1 MARPLREGTFP
12 EVPSFRVPN
21 SQPAVNLSAIPVQRH
36 KEITLLFLKH
46 ANLRNGDA
54 DDAAATSLA
63 RDIESLGPVFIHA
76 ARLFSMRGDLIP
88 ASILDQFEAME
99 PQGWIAEFDLPEQPE
114 TIEQLVED
122 ELGKKISR
130 GFASFDINPTG
141 FSGSGQI
148 HDATL
153 HDGRKVRVRI
163 QRPAIRQRIVKDLDC
178 LAEIAAFIDH
188 PSGRGQMNSFSRTIE
203 RLRLTLMRELDY
215 RREAAAMTE
224 LESKLE
230 GYNRLKVL
238 TVVHE
243 FSSSRILTTE
253 AAEGSELWEIP
264 SPKDYAT
271 ARDLAG
277 QFLSGYLDQ
286 LLIIGQIH
294 PEPHLENLR
303 MTTDGRLIITEAA
316 GTMSMS
322 VAART
327 LLRYLLSG
335 ICERNL
341 DVTADAAIR
350 IGHLKERRNAMDRA
364 AFVEKA
370 GNAFHRPDIPGIL
383 HAVAR
388 EASLAGFPFPSDLH
402 RVTDFLHHI
411 TKVSNTLCP
420 GLNVETFIRDYLRE
434 KMRESDAHTVRFP
447 SPSAA

>member
-1 MARPLREGTFP
+1 
-12 EVPSFRVPN
+12 
-21 SQPAVNLSAIPVQRH
+21 
-36 KEITLLFLKH
+36 
-46 ANLRNGDA
+46 
-54 DDAAATSLA
+54 
-63 RDIESLGPVFIHA
+63 
-76 ARLFSMRGDLIP
+76 MRGDLVP
-88 ASILDQFEAME
+88 GTVLDHFAAME
-99 PQGWIAEFDLPEQPE
+99 PQNWTQEFEQPEHFE

-130 GFASFDINPTG
+130 AFATFDVNPSG

-163 QRPAIRQRIVKDLDC
+163 QRPSIRQRIVKDLDC

-188 PSGRGQMNSFSRTIE
+188 PSGRGQMNSFSRLIE

-224 LESKLE
+224 LAGKLE
-230 GYNRLKVL
+230 NYNRLKVL
-238 TVVHE
+238 EVVHE

-303 MTTDGRLIITEAA
+303 MTPDNRLVVTEAA

-335 ICERNL
+335 ICEH
-341 DVTADAAIR
+341 DISMTADAAIR

-370 GNAFHRPDIPGIL
+370 ETAFGATDIPGIL
-383 HAVAR
+383 YQVAR
-388 EASLAGFPFPSDLH
+388 QASLAGFPFPSDLH
-402 RVTDFLHHI
+402 RVTDFLRHI
-411 TKVSNTLCP
+411 TQVSNTLCP
-420 GLNVETFIRDYLRE
+420 ALNVQSFIRDYLRE
-434 KMRESDAHTVRFP
+434 KNQESDAHTVRFP

>member
-1 MARPLREGTFP
+1 M
-12 EVPSFRVPN
+12 
-21 SQPAVNLSAIPVQRH
+21 NLSAIPVQRH

-46 ANLRNGDA
+46 ASLRNGGA

-63 RDIESLGPVFIHA
+63 RDIESLGPVFVHA
-76 ARLFSMRGDLIP
+76 ARLFSMRGDLVP
-88 ASILDQFEAME
+88 EAILDRFAAME
-99 PQGWIAEFDLPEQPE
+99 PQNWITEFQEPEQSE

-130 GFASFDINPTG
+130 GFATFDINPSG

-153 HDGRKVRVRI
+153 HDGRRVRVRI
-163 QRPAIRQRIVKDLDC
+163 QRPTIRQRIVKDLDC

-188 PSGRGQMNSFSRTIE
+188 PSGRGQMHSFSRIVE

-215 RREAAAMTE
+215 RREASAMTE

-230 GYNRLKVL
+230 SYNRLKVL

-243 FSSSRILTTE
+243 FSSSRMLTTE

-264 SPKDYAT
+264 SPKDSAT
-271 ARDLAG
+271 ARDLAN

-327 LLRYLLSG
+327 LLGYLLSG
-335 ICERNL
+335 ICES
-341 DVTADAAIR
+341 DVNVTSDAAIR

-370 GNAFHRPDIPGIL
+370 GDAFQHSHLPDIL
-383 HAVAR
+383 HAIAR
-388 EASLAGFPFPSDLH
+388 EASIAGFPFPTDLH
-402 RVTDFLHHI
+402 RVTDFFRHI
-411 TKVSNTLCP
+411 TQVSNTLCP
-420 GLNVETFIRDYLRE
+420 SLNVETFIRDYLRE
-434 KMRESDAHTVRFP
+434 KMRESDTHTVRFS

>member
-1 MARPLREGTFP
+1 M
-12 EVPSFRVPN
+12 
-21 SQPAVNLSAIPVQRH
+21 NLSAIPIQRH

-46 ANLRNGDA
+46 ASLRNGMA
-54 DDAAATSLA
+54 DEAAAISLT
-63 RDIESLGPVFIHA
+63 RDIESLGPVFVHA
-76 ARLFSMRGDLIP
+76 ARLFSMRGDLVP
-88 ASILDQFEAME
+88 EALLDHFSAME
-99 PQGWIAEFDLPEQPE
+99 PQSWVTEFQEPEHSE

-130 GFASFDINPTG
+130 GFATFDIQPSG

-163 QRPAIRQRIVKDLDC
+163 QRPSIRQRIVKDLDC

-188 PSGRGQMNSFSRTIE
+188 PSGRGQMHSFSHIVE

-224 LESKLE
+224 LASKLE

-243 FSSSRILTTE
+243 FSSSRMLTTE

-264 SPKDYAT
+264 SPRDSAT
-271 ARDLAG
+271 AKDLAS

-303 MTTDGRLIITEAA
+303 MTTEGQLIITEAA

-335 ICERNL
+335 ICERDLN
-341 DVTADAAIR
+341 VTTDAAIR

-364 AFVEKA
+364 AFEKKA
-370 GNAFHRPDIPGIL
+370 SAAL
-383 HAVAR
+383 HHSRIRDVLQAVAR
-388 EASLAGFPFPSDLH
+388 EASIAGFPFPTDLH
-402 RVTDFLHHI
+402 RISDFLRHI
-411 TKVSNTLCP
+411 TQVANTLCP
-420 GLNVETFIRDYLRE
+420 SLNVETFIRDYLRE